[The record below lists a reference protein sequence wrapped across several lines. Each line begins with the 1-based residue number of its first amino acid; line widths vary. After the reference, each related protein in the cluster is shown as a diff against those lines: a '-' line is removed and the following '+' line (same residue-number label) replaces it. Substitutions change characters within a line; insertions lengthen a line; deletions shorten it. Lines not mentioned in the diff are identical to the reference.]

1 MAEEKQIGLPP
12 AKDAAL
18 PAPSPQ
24 TLLFARL
31 VNLFGLVSPA
41 ANLGLV
47 FVAPKSRRWFGLAVG
62 VVCTAAF
69 LYGQSRG
76 RPAIWWTALGVHYA
90 LVVAGLVHPLSVS
103 AVAKAWAAFGTVLG
117 KVMAYPVFTVIY
129 IVAVTPTA
137 LLARVL
143 GKDPLGTRGPP
154 RDSYW
159 TPHEPPPKERYERQ
173 F

>member
-1 MAEEKQIGLPP
+1 MDDAKPIGLPP
-12 AKDAAL
+12 AKDAPL
-18 PAPSPQ
+18 PAPSSSA
-24 TLLFARL
+24 LWFARG

-47 FVAPKSRRWFGLAVG
+47 FVAPKSRRWFGLTAG
-62 VVCTAAF
+62 VVCGAVLLF
-69 LYGQSRG
+69 GLNRG
-76 RPAIWWTALGVHYA
+76 RPALAWTALGVHYA
-90 LVVAGLVHPLSVS
+90 LVVAGLVHPLAVA

-137 LLARVL
+137 LLARAL

-154 RDSYW
+154 RDTYW